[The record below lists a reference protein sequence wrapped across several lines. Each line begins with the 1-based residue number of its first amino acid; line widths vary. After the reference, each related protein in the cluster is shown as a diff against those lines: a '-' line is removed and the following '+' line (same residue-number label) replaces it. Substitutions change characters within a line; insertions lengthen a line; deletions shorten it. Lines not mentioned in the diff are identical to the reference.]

1 MKKLDLNKLGV
12 EEMNATELRTVE
24 GGGPVNGLLNIVVG
38 GVSTVLN
45 DTFKFVNKTLVTLF
59 QTLASL

>member
-24 GGGPVNGLLNIVVG
+24 GGGPVGDLLNVIVG
-38 GVSTVLN
+38 GVGTIAN
-45 DTFKFVNKTLVTLF
+45 DTFSFLNKTLVNVF
-59 QTLASL
+59 KTLASL